1 MQLVHI
7 QTEGAAATR
16 KCAVS
21 GRRGTTTA
29 QWRAS
34 QQFLCDSDDET
45 HTYVDL
51 HVGLHSGREKQEIG
65 SVD

>member
-1 MQLVHI
+1 VHI

-21 GRRGTTTA
+21 GRRGTSTT
-29 QWRAS
+29 QGRALR
-34 QQFLCDSDDET
+34 QFLCDSDDET
-45 HTYVDL
+45 HTYIDL